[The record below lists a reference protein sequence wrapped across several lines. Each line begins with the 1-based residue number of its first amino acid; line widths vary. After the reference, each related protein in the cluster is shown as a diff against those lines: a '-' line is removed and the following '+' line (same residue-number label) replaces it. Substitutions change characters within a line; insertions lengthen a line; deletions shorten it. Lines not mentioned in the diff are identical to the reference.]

1 MFFFSREPTFPTAKR
16 IMVHFNDKS
25 GDKYPASS
33 ENVSKIKYCIKHME
47 NCKKKVPPKKCLN
60 VAPLLLK
67 SQESAQECWNCEI
80 VLQIRRSA
88 DKVPS
93 AIGTCLEV
101 GGEFSSPQNLFFSL
115 TFPRI
120 NFFRPV
126 NECFL
131 GLLGVHLF
139 LL

>member
-1 MFFFSREPTFPTAKR
+1 MTKLEVKHQCVFFSREPTVPTVKG
-16 IMVHFNDKS
+16 IMVHFY
-25 GDKYPASS
+25 DKYPAT
-33 ENVSKIKYCIKHME
+33 KYCIKHVE
-47 NCKKKVPPKKCLN
+47 NCKKKKKCLN

-93 AIGTCLEV
+93 AIGTCLEG

-126 NECFL
+126 HEYFL

-139 LL
+139 FL